1 VLSLLETPSLE
12 KLKQAFTGLEE
23 GTKGIE
29 EIEVVFRYLNESV
42 PELAFDISLAR
53 GLNYYTGCIFEV
65 KVDTSAYPGFSM
77 GSIGGGGRY
86 DNLTGVFGLNGVSG
100 VGVSFGAERIYDVME
115 ELNLFP
121 ADVQKD
127 IEVLFVALDEESH
140 RYAFTQVSALR
151 QAGIACDLYPE
162 PTKMKKQMSYANAR
176 NVPFVAIIGETER
189 QEGKVSLKN
198 MVTGEQKDV
207 SVTELRHHFT
217 NQ

>member
-1 VLSLLETPSLE
+1 LD
-12 KLKQAFTGLEE
+12 
-23 GTKGIE
+23 
-29 EIEVVFRYLNESV
+29 YLDGNI
-42 PELAFDISLAR
+42 PELTFDISLAR

-65 KVDTSAYPGFSM
+65 KVDTSASGHPGFIM

-121 ADVQKD
+121 SDVQKD

-140 RYAFTQVSALR
+140 KYAFKQVSSLR

-162 PTKMKKQMSYANAR
+162 PAKMKKQMSYANAR
-176 NVPFVAIIGETER
+176 NVPYVAIIGETER
-189 QEGKVSLKN
+189 LEGKVSLKN
-198 MVTGEQKDV
+198 MVTGEQEDI
-207 SVTELRHHFT
+207 SIANLSHHFT
-217 NQ
+217 NS